1 MKNVLIV
8 ILTMALSA
16 AAFLTRPTEDD
27 FSDFVRQSAPK
38 EEKPAPKR
46 TSRLARGPRDRD
58 RERDRDRKGDRGRE
72 NPLAKAVFLDRVF
85 WVEVRMDGKTVYA
98 GCFNHWWD
106 SSGRMRRA

>member
-27 FSDFVRQSAPK
+27 FHDLVAQQA
-38 EEKPAPKR
+38 
-46 TSRLARGPRDRD
+46 PRDNHASPPPSSKRRVRPS
-58 RERDRDRKGDRGRE
+58 REPD
-72 NPLAKAVFLDRVF
+72 NPLAKAEFFDRIF
-85 WVEVRMDGKTVYA
+85 WVEIRKDGQTLYA

-106 SSGRMRRA
+106 KTGRMTRV